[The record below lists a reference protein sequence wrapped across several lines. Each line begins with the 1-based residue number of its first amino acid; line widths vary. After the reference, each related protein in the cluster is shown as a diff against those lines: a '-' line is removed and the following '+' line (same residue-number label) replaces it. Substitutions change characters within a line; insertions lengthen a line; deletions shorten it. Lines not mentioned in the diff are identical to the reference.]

1 MFMSREHIAGQNHD
15 MEINN
20 KPSEKVEQ
28 FKYLETTLT
37 NLIYIHK
44 EIKTRMKSGD
54 ASIIR

>member
-1 MFMSREHIAGQNHD
+1 MFMSREYNAGQNHE

-28 FKYLETTLT
+28 FKYLGTTLT
-37 NLIYIHK
+37 NLNYIHK
-44 EIKTRMKSGD
+44 EIKTGMKSGD